1 MDDCPNIEEISDFD
15 WESYMEQANHN
26 HNNNNKNDIY
36 LSDL

>member
-15 WESYMEQANHN
+15 WESYMEQANRT
-26 HNNNNKNDIY
+26 NNNKNDIY

>member
-15 WESYMEQANHN
+15 WESYMKQANR
-26 HNNNNKNDIY
+26 NNNKDDIY